1 MKKVAREGRCYLNK
15 DLPLSQTLSV
25 YDRVMLYIEM
35 VAGLETFGLDEQQT
49 IVNAL
54 EEVAEGVGKG
64 CAAQR
69 RADDNSKRTVSNDR
83 VEEVG
88 S

>member
-1 MKKVAREGRCYLNK
+1 
-15 DLPLSQTLSV
+15 
-25 YDRVMLYIEM
+25 MLYTEM

-69 RADDNSKRTVSNDR
+69 RADDNSKRTVGNDR
-83 VEEVG
+83 PGRG
-88 S
+88 SRIVTGGDGEGKVSVNEKLSARDYTKLHM